1 MAFTRRSLLRGA
13 IGGAGLALS
22 APFLRPLRLLA
33 ADAAPALGPAD
44 ENGVRLLPGYT
55 SRIVARAGQPP
66 FPGGAHAWVAS
77 PDGGA
82 VFPAPGGGWIYVANS
97 ELPAGQGGT
106 AALRFD
112 AQGAVVDAY
121 PILTGT
127 SINCGGGATPWGTWL
142 SCEEFPLGQVWECDP
157 TGAAAAVARPALG
170 VFTHEAVAVDPL
182 SERLYLTEDAPY
194 GRFYRFTPKTVP
206 TAGTWDL
213 SAGTLEAA
221 QVHEGSNGVSGPVT
235 WLPVADPAA
244 TKVPLFKQVPAS
256 TAFPGAEGIAARDGI
271 VYFTT
276 KYDSRVW
283 AYDTKHESIDLLYDA
298 RRFAEP
304 VLTGVDNVAITPGG
318 AVLVAEDGGDMQLV
332 VVVPGG
338 AVYPIAQVVG
348 HIGSE
353 LAGPAFDPSGTRLYF
368 SSQRG
373 PGGQLSDGITYEIRG
388 PFAG

>member
-13 IGGAGLALS
+13 LGGAGLALT
-22 APFLRPLRLLA
+22 APFLRPLRALA
-33 ADAAPALGPAD
+33 GDLPPALGPAD

-66 FPGGAHAWVAS
+66 IPGGAFAWIAA

-82 VFPAPGGGWIYVANS
+82 VYPMPDGGWAYVANS
-97 ELPAGQGGT
+97 ELPGGQGGA

-112 AQGAVVDAY
+112 AGGTVVDAY

-142 SCEEFPLGQVWECDP
+142 SGEEFPLGQMWECDP
-157 TGAAAAVARPALG
+157 TGKQPAVARPALG
-170 VFTHEAVAVDPL
+170 VFMHEAVAVEPTG
-182 SERLYLTEDAPY
+182 RHLYLTEDAPY
-194 GRFYRFTPKTVP
+194 GRFYRFTP
-206 TAGTWDL
+206 AGVLPSGAWDL
-213 SAGTLEAA
+213 SAGVLEAA
-221 QVHEGSNGVSGPVT
+221 RVDEGADAVSGPVT
-235 WLPVADPAA
+235 WLPVPDPGA
-244 TKVPLFKQVPAS
+244 KQEPIFKQVSAS
-256 TAFPGAEGIAARDGI
+256 TAFPGAEGIAAHRGT

-283 AYDTKHESIDLLYDA
+283 SYDTARQTIGVLYDDN
-298 RRFAEP
+298 RFAEP
-304 VLTGVDNVAITPGG
+304 VLTGLDNVVITPAG

-338 AVYPIAQVVG
+338 PVYPIAQVVG

-373 PGGQLSDGITYEIRG
+373 PGGQMSDGITYEIRG